1 MRNIIIFFFSVWLL
15 SQQLIGQSKYS
26 SVFDIKDEWSNYT
39 NFQRDEM
46 VSFCDFLYK
55 EKHFERFLLTAFQ
68 FLYRF
73 PDDSLKT
80 TMLYN
85 IARSYEEIK
94 NYDLANRYYER
105 IINSEEE
112 NSAAYKASKIR
123 SVYIHFLNDE
133 IKKVYS
139 LTSNADNPYLMV
151 LRGYAFLKELK
162 WEDARTTFIAADSR
176 FNHSHY
182 SELIAPI
189 FQSIQNVQEVKTY
202 NKYLVSIGGLFMPG
216 GGQFILKDIN
226 NGQGIFATAGFFLLA
241 TRWSKT
247 DALSGS
253 NRYLNHQSLSVPVF
267 QDFEAN
273 SSDKIELRGKDN
285 LPVDINHNSS
295 YFNYVIPPIFL
306 GLGVYLG
313 GFWKS
318 YLDTKKTNK
327 SLFLNYIDH
336 QINVNSPLD
345 FFDFPEPKIIIK
357 N

>member
-1 MRNIIIFFFSVWLL
+1 MRNLIVLFFFVWLSSL
-15 SQQLIGQSKYS
+15 HLFGQSKYS
-26 SVFDIKDEWSNYT
+26 SVFDIKDEWSDYT

-80 TMLYN
+80 VMLYN

-94 NYDLANRYYER
+94 NYDLANRYYDR
-105 IINSEEE
+105 IINSEQEY
-112 NSAAYKASKIR
+112 SIPYRASKIR
-123 SVYIHFLNDE
+123 SVYTYLIDDK

-139 LTSNADNPYLMV
+139 MTSETDDPYLMV

-162 WEDARTTFIAADSR
+162 WEKARATFIAADSK
-176 FNHSHY
+176 FNHLHY

-189 FQSIQNVQEVKTY
+189 FQSIENVQSVRTH
-202 NKYLVSIGGLFMPG
+202 NKYLVGIGGLFMPG

-241 TRWSKT
+241 ARWSKT

-253 NRYLNHQSLSVPVF
+253 NRYLNHQSLNVPVF
-267 QDFEAN
+267 QGFEASGSN
-273 SSDKIELRGKDN
+273 KIELRGKDN

-295 YFNYVIPPIFL
+295 YLNYVIPPIFL

-318 YLDTKKTNK
+318 YLDTKKTNR

-336 QINVNSPLD
+336 QIIVNSPLE
-345 FFDFPEPKIIIK
+345 FFDFSEPYIIIK